1 MESYSSAGS
10 VSEEAIMAIRTV
22 VSLGL
27 EKCMAEKYRSKLR
40 DAERAAL
47 RACVWVA
54 LGEIWYLCL
63 WLACVSHV
71 E

>member
-1 MESYSSAGS
+1 
-10 VSEEAIMAIRTV
+10 MAIRTV

-63 WLACVSHV
+63 WLACVSHL